1 MRILREKWMLSRR
14 EAIMWGFKRRIVM
27 STIQQENHADNRLF
41 FRKVSSTLTTISIL
55 AIDSFRFTLSIAL
68 KLFLL
73 YPIRLCL
80 AVARFSSKTR
90 TTITKSP

>member
-1 MRILREKWMLSRR
+1 MRILREKWMMSRR
-14 EAIMWGFKRRIVM
+14 EAIMWGFKRRIVIP
-27 STIQQENHADNRLF
+27 TIQQENHSDNRLF
-41 FRKVSSTLTTISIL
+41 CRKVSSTLTTISIL

-80 AVARFSSKTR
+80 AVARFSSKAR
-90 TTITKSP
+90 TL